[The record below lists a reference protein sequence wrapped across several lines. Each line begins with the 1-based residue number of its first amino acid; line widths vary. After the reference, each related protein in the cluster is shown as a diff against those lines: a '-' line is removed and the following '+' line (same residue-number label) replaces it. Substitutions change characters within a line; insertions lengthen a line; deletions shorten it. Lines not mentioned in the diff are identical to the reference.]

1 MSVTCGR
8 SVVFSGYMY
17 FLRVSTT
24 NETDRHEITEIL
36 LKVALSTKNTIPPT
50 PLWKPRRTFKIKILI
65 PFHKTMV
72 IYEFIQPSIKK
83 IMAMSL
89 YFMNSQSYLY
99 TWGLVRPS
107 ITLANPNRFPTVAQ
121 RCTAVCI
128 HWLNIEALSTI
139 LGHVKMVTMVNIF
152 VQ

>member
-1 MSVTCGR
+1 
-8 SVVFSGYMY
+8 
-17 FLRVSTT
+17 
-24 NETDRHEITEIL
+24 
-36 LKVALSTKNTIPPT
+36 
-50 PLWKPRRTFKIKILI
+50 LI

-89 YFMNSQSYLY
+89 YVMNSRSYLY

-107 ITLANPNRFPTVAQ
+107 ITLANPNRFPTVDQ

-128 HWLNIEALSTI
+128 HWLNIDALSTI